1 MAMSDPAG
9 PVAGDSGPAMA
20 PAAPLGVAPMV
31 DATPAPRGYTLP
43 VWVAAAA
50 RAALGSLLGEPV
62 APAVAL
68 ELLEPPGVGAVPVE
82 AAAFLGDGWALGQ
95 ARCDPGEGLDLT
107 RGLVVWV
114 LLRWRELAPGG
125 SAPEATAGS
134 TPGSTKAFRAGSV
147 LEIPAGPSPQSPLPR
162 SFAIAAS
169 AVSVPAPAAFE
180 PGPQD
185 WLLIEAGEGVGIHAA
200 SREACLSA
208 YARRLLAANL
218 RPLVPPGQGLQLRVV
233 LPAGRALA
241 ERTSN
246 AAFGVV
252 EGLALIGT
260 RAAVQAGAS
269 PDQLEATLAA
279 LRQKVAEPGFAG
291 DLVLVIGE
299 NGLDLAP
306 RLGLPHQL
314 LLKAGNWIGPVLV
327 AAAEAGVRRL
337 LLFGYQGKLIKL
349 AAGIFHTHHH
359 LADGRAEVLTA
370 FAALEGLAGP
380 PLQVLH
386 GAATVE
392 AALAE
397 LEAADS
403 ALAQRLRARLAAAV
417 ESRSAAYLARHG
429 GGSLAVGAV
438 LFDRSRRICAAGPI
452 GGPLLE
458 ALTEVGAASPPA
470 PESRV

>member
-1 MAMSDPAG
+1 MSPLAPSGVDPMAEIT
-9 PVAGDSGPAMA
+9 
-20 PAAPLGVAPMV
+20 L
-31 DATPAPRGYTLP
+31 APRGYTLP

-68 ELLEPPGVGAVPVE
+68 VLLEPPGVGAVPVE
-82 AAAFLGDGWALGQ
+82 AAALLGDGWALGQ

-114 LLRWRELAPGG
+114 LLRWL
-125 SAPEATAGS
+125 EA
-134 TPGSTKAFRAGSV
+134 
-147 LEIPAGPSPQSPLPR
+147 
-162 SFAIAAS
+162 
-169 AVSVPAPAAFE
+169 VPAPAAFE
-180 PGPQD
+180 PSPQD

-200 SREACLSA
+200 SGEACLSD

-279 LRQKVAEPGFAG
+279 LRQRVGEPGFRG

-370 FAALEGLAGP
+370 FAALEGLVGP
-380 PLQVLH
+380 PLRALH
-386 GAATVE
+386 SAATVE

-403 ALAQRLRARLAAAV
+403 ALAQRLRDRLAAAV
-417 ESRSAAYLARHG
+417 ESRSASYLARHG

-458 ALTEVGAASPPA
+458 ALSEVVAASPPP

>member
-1 MAMSDPAG
+1 MAVSDPAG
-9 PVAGDSGPAMA
+9 PVVACNPGSVISPLAPSGEDLMT
-20 PAAPLGVAPMV
+20 
-31 DATPAPRGYTLP
+31 DITPAPRGYTLP

-82 AAAFLGDGWALGQ
+82 TAALLGDGWALGQ

-114 LLRWRELAPGG
+114 LLRWREA
-125 SAPEATAGS
+125 
-134 TPGSTKAFRAGSV
+134 
-147 LEIPAGPSPQSPLPR
+147 
-162 SFAIAAS
+162 
-169 AVSVPAPAAFE
+169 VPAPAALE
-180 PGPQD
+180 PSLQD

-200 SREACLSA
+200 SGDACLSD

-218 RPLVPPGQGLQLRVV
+218 RPLVPSGQGLQLRVV

-279 LRQKVAEPGFAG
+279 LRQRVGEPGFRG

-306 RLGLPHQL
+306 RLGLPHRL

-370 FAALEGLAGP
+370 FAALEGLVGP
-380 PLQVLH
+380 PLRALH
-386 GAATVE
+386 SAATVE

-403 ALAQRLRARLAAAV
+403 ALAQRLRDRLAAAV
-417 ESRSAAYLARHG
+417 ESRSASYLARHG
-429 GGSLAVGAV
+429 GGSMAVGAV

-458 ALTEVGAASPPA
+458 ALSEVVAASPPP

>member
-1 MAMSDPAG
+1 MAVFGPAG
-9 PVAGDSGPAMA
+9 PVACNPGPVMS
-20 PAAPLGVAPMV
+20 LVAPSGV
-31 DATPAPRGYTLP
+31 DPMTEITPAPRGYTLP

-68 ELLEPPGVGAVPVE
+68 ELLEPLGVAAVPVE
-82 AAAFLGDGWALGQ
+82 AAALLGDGWALGQ

-114 LLRWRELAPGG
+114 LLRWREA
-125 SAPEATAGS
+125 
-134 TPGSTKAFRAGSV
+134 
-147 LEIPAGPSPQSPLPR
+147 
-162 SFAIAAS
+162 
-169 AVSVPAPAAFE
+169 VPAPAALE
-180 PGPQD
+180 PSPQD
-185 WLLIEAGEGVGIHAA
+185 WLMIEAGEGVGIHAA
-200 SREACLSA
+200 SGEACLSD

-218 RPLVPPGQGLQLRVV
+218 RPLVPLGQGLQLRVV

-252 EGLALIGT
+252 EGLAQIGT
-260 RAAVQAGAS
+260 RAAVQAGPS

-279 LRQKVAEPGFAG
+279 LREHAGATDFKG

-380 PLQVLH
+380 PLRALH
-386 GAATVE
+386 SATTVE

-403 ALAQRLRARLAAAV
+403 ALAQRLRDRLAAAV
-417 ESRSAAYLARHG
+417 ESRSASYLARHG
-429 GGSLAVGAV
+429 GGSMAVGAV

-458 ALTEVGAASPPA
+458 ALSEVVAASPPP